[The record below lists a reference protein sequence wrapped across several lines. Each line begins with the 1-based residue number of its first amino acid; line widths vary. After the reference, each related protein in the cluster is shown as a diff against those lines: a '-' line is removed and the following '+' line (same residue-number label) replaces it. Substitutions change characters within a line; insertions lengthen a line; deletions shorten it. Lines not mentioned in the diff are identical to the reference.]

1 MIFGRKLFEGL
12 DSMLGPATKFS
23 RPRLQLGVLKLR
35 STVGLFNYNGYLET
49 EGGGGVKFDHYGFR
63 LGAVLFL
70 DHRRSCLIKFEAC
83 TIAVII
89 SLCFSVHIEST
100 SDWVSGHYGK
110 GKSQLMYAV
119 FTTPMNSIT
128 GSAVCAFSLQDIS
141 DTFEGNY
148 KEQTELNSNWLPVQ
162 SSKVR
167 KVFLSMRTVFR

>member
-1 MIFGRKLFEGL
+1 MNF
-12 DSMLGPATKFS
+12 
-23 RPRLQLGVLKLR
+23 
-35 STVGLFNYNGYLET
+35 
-49 EGGGGVKFDHYGFR
+49 
-63 LGAVLFL
+63 FL
-70 DHRRSCLIKFEAC
+70 
-83 TIAVII
+83 
-89 SLCFSVHIEST
+89 SLVSLEST

-110 GKSQLMYAV
+110 GKAQLMYAV

-167 KVFLSMRTVFR
+167 NVFLRSMTR